1 MRRYEGKVCLV
12 TAATAG
18 IGLSIATRM
27 AVEGGKVIICSR
39 KEANVQTAVASINS
53 AIKAAGSPGSIE
65 GVTVN
70 VGNKE
75 QRGQLVQI
83 ITERYGGKLDVLV
96 PNAACSTHFGSQMEI
111 SERAYDKMWDLN
123 VKSTFFLIKEC
134 IELIRAAGAGANI
147 CIISSVTAQ

>member
-39 KEANVQTAVASINS
+39 KQANVQTAVAIIQA
-53 AIKAAGSPGSIE
+53 AIKTANSPGSIE
-65 GVTVN
+65 GVAVN

-75 QRGQLVQI
+75 
-83 ITERYGGKLDVLV
+83 
-96 PNAACSTHFGSQMEI
+96 
-111 SERAYDKMWDLN
+111 
-123 VKSTFFLIKEC
+123 
-134 IELIRAAGAGANI
+134 
-147 CIISSVTAQ
+147 